1 MGVVLLLAGSFCRT
15 LNTMTP
21 WMHSHADDTPCTP
34 PDKPER
40 CPCVSALMMPFKVVL
55 AIMLIVAAASALHA
69 QPAGNL
75 ERLRDCAILLAD
87 SVLAPYS
94 KGDTICLEMAPHPA
108 SWLVEQSVLGRA
120 HELGLNVL
128 PCAPERNG
136 RIALAITSIGVQYK
150 LVDNIDLLARE
161 CRLDVGASLPASRS
175 SGGRIARSFSLASGD
190 TVDVDQTL
198 SIEASGYDFA
208 RGTIPPQSGG
218 GFWKKI
224 VEPAVILGASAVIAI
239 LLFTVR
245 SQ

>member
-1 MGVVLLLAGSFCRT
+1 MT
-15 LNTMTP
+15 L
-21 WMHSHADDTPCTP
+21 WMHPHSDDTPSTP

-40 CPCVSALMMPFKVVL
+40 HRRVSARMTVFKVLL
-55 AIMLIVAAASALHA
+55 ALMLMAAPHALHA
-69 QPAGNL
+69 QPADNL
-75 ERLRDCAILLAD
+75 ERLRDCAIQLAD

-94 KGDTICLEMAPHPA
+94 QGDTICLEVVPHPA

-120 HELGLNVL
+120 HERSINVL
-128 PCAPERNG
+128 PCMPERTG
-136 RIALAITSIGVQYK
+136 RIALAITSIGVQYR
-150 LVDNIDLLARE
+150 LVDDIDLLARE
-161 CRLDVGASLPASRS
+161 CRLDVGASLPAPGS
-175 SGGRIARSFSLASGD
+175 SGGRTARAFTLAASD
-190 TVDVDQTL
+190 TVDADQTS

-208 RGTIPPQSGG
+208 RGTVPPQNGG